1 MGTTQDKM
9 KAELELRRYAKS
21 TQDAY
26 LRYAKNFVVHFMR
39 PAEEMGE
46 KEIREFLLHLVRDKK
61 IGDAGH
67 KMYVAA
73 ISFLYTQALQRP
85 EEMVTIPWP
94 KVPRT
99 LPDILSGSEV
109 LSLLEA
115 IESIKHRAVVTTAYG
130 AGMRISEACKLQVGD
145 IDSKRMLIHIRQSK
159 RKRDRY
165 VMLGERL
172 LLCLRQYYRSERPK
186 GPYLFPGKHADKP
199 TGSRGVQ
206 GAVRKAAEACGISK
220 RVTPHSMRHAFATH
234 LLETG
239 TDIRTIQVLLGHGS
253 IRTTTIYTRVSKRH
267 VGRVKSP
274 LDLVGTQQ
282 GHVLG

>member
-1 MGTTQDKM
+1 MGTTQETM

-26 LRYAKNFVVHFMR
+26 LRYAKNFVAHFMR
-39 PAEEMGE
+39 PAEELGE
-46 KEIREFLLHLVRDKK
+46 KEIREFLLYLVRDKK

-67 KMYVAA
+67 KMHVAA
-73 ISFLYTQALQRP
+73 INFLYTQALQRP
-85 EEMVTIPWP
+85 EVVVRIPWP
-94 KVPRT
+94 KVPRK

-109 LSLLEA
+109 LALLKA
-115 IESIKHRAVVTTAYG
+115 IEAIKHRAVVTTAYG
-130 AGMRISEACKLQVGD
+130 AGMRVSEACKLRVGD

-159 RKRDRY
+159 RKKDRY
-165 VMLGERL
+165 VMLGEQL

-186 GPYLFPGKHADKP
+186 GPWLFPGKRAGKP
-199 TGSRGVQ
+199 IGSRGVQ
-206 GAVRKAAEACGISK
+206 EAVRKAAEACGISK

-253 IRTTTIYTRVSKRH
+253 IRTTTSYTRGSKRH

-274 LDLVGTQQ
+274 LDLAGTQQ

>member
-1 MGTTQDKM
+1 MGTTKDKM

-26 LRYAKNFVVHFMR
+26 LRYAKHFVAHFKR

-46 KEIREFLLHLVRDKK
+46 KEIRQFLLYSIRDKK
-61 IGDAGH
+61 IRDSKH

-73 ISFLYTQALQRP
+73 LSFLYSEVLHRP
-85 EEMVTIPWP
+85 EEMVKIPWP
-94 KVPRT
+94 KVARK

-109 LSLLEA
+109 LALLKA
-115 IESIKHRAVVTTAYG
+115 IEAIKHRAVVTTAYG
-130 AGMRISEACKLQVGD
+130 AGMRVSEACKLRVTD
-145 IDSKRMLIHIRQSK
+145 IDSKRMVIHLRQGK
-159 RKRDRY
+159 RKKDRY
-165 VMLGERL
+165 VMLGEQL

-186 GPYLFPGKHADKP
+186 GPWMFPGKRAGVP
-199 TGSRGVQ
+199 VGSRGIQ
-206 GAVRKAAEACGISK
+206 QAVHKAAEACGISK

-239 TDIRTIQVLLGHGS
+239 TDIRTIQMLLGHSS
-253 IRTTTIYTRVSKRH
+253 IRTTTIYTQVSKRH
-267 VGRVKSP
+267 VARVKSP
-274 LDLVGTQQ
+274 LDLAGTQQ